1 MAMRISCQKPDR
13 QGGPLPPLALPDGR
27 ASDTLFLTF
36 RSVASATHGRGS
48 SNISVLPRIAFA
60 NAGSLAAK
68 IAQVVKLGAA
78 NVALLHHVDVI
89 DDRGMQRKDSFDA
102 DTKTG
107 LANSYGFT
115 HAAVLTCDANPF
127 ECLQTFFR

>member
-13 QGGPLPPLALPDGR
+13 QGGPLPQLALPDGR

-36 RSVASATHGRGS
+36 RSVASAANSRGS
-48 SNISVLPRIAFA
+48 SSIRTLPRIAFA

-107 LANSYGFT
+107 LANGYGFT
-115 HAAVLTCDANPF
+115 HAAMLARDAYAF
-127 ECLQTFFR
+127 ECL

>member
-1 MAMRISCQKPDR
+1 MAMRILCQRPDR
-13 QGGPLPPLALPDGR
+13 QGGPLPQLALADGR

-36 RSVASATHGRGS
+36 RSVASAAHCRGA

-107 LANSYGFT
+107 LANGDGFT
-115 HAAVLTCDANPF
+115 HATMLARDAYAF
-127 ECLQTFFR
+127 ECL

>member
-13 QGGPLPPLALPDGR
+13 QGGPLPQLALPDGR

-36 RSVASATHGRGS
+36 RSVATATDSRGAGD
-48 SNISVLPRIAFA
+48 LTRIAFA

-89 DDRGMQRKDSFDA
+89 DNCRMERKDSFDA
-102 DTKTG
+102 DTKTR
-107 LANSYGFT
+107 LANGDGFT
-115 HAAVLTCDANPF
+115 HAAMLARAAYAF
-127 ECLQTFFR
+127 ECL